1 MSLRT
6 DRLPVSMVNIVL
18 VTAFVAGGLVTLLL
32 GHPLQ
37 AVGLFVAGAGG
48 LHCALWARRPR
59 ARDVTRLNALEWR
72 DERDRRLGKDALSV
86 VGGAALVLSMVEL
99 VVVSILAI
107 DAALWLAWIQLIV
120 LMAVWALMNSIVV
133 RRG

>member
-1 MSLRT
+1 MSLTT

-18 VTAFVAGGLVTLLL
+18 VAAFVAGGLVTLVL
-32 GHPLQ
+32 GHALQ
-37 AVGLFVAGAGG
+37 AVGLFLIGAGG
-48 LHCALWARRPR
+48 LHCALWARRPK

-86 VGGAALVLSMVEL
+86 VGGAALMLSVVEL
-99 VVVSILAI
+99 VVVSILAL
-107 DAALWLAWIQLIV
+107 DAALWLAWTQVIV
-120 LMAVWALMNSIVV
+120 LSVVWTVSNSVVV